1 MMAYSIEKV
10 EVWSGVISDV
20 PGGMAAKLGPLAAAG
35 ANLEF
40 VLARRDHVLGG
51 VIFVAPLSGAALV
64 KAAKQLGLAKSDEL
78 AALRVIGPDKAG
90 LGAKLTASLAG
101 AGINVRG
108 MSAMALAKK
117 SVVMLAFDT
126 KQDAVKAK
134 RLLEKA
140 L

>member
-1 MMAYSIEKV
+1 MAYVIEKV
-10 EVWSGVISDV
+10 DVWSGVISDV
-20 PGGMAAKLGPLAAAG
+20 PGGLAAKLGPLAAAG

-40 VLARRDHVLGG
+40 VLARRDPALGG
-51 VIFVAPLSGAALV
+51 ALFVAPISGALLS
-64 KAAKQLGLAKSDEL
+64 KAAKQLGLAKSDAL
-78 AALRVIGPDKAG
+78 VALRVTGPDKAG
-90 LGAKLTASLAG
+90 LGAKLTAALAG

-117 SVVMLAFDT
+117 SVVMIAFDG
-126 KQDAVKAK
+126 KADAAKAK